1 MRLRIILPPNI
12 ESAAPRDAIP
22 TKLEIA
28 LANGQAVRPETLTPD
43 KLGELDEAGRVA
55 AFSLFQWCG
64 GKLSSFLQLDRE
76 KLTTLV
82 TTLAGQDDFYWANKP
97 QDPIAWNGSE
107 LIGVTE
113 HLEPPPP
120 PTSPSSTSSSSSSSP
135 SRREADEEGEAEAEF
150 TFTGAPMTVDGSSHY
165 LAISLPSREHPYYE
179 EIRELLQTYRFK
191 LEPGNRKWW
200 LRDRHLTLNFL
211 GEYWGELE
219 DRYQAEFTA
228 NFQQRVGKIPE
239 AKIKTEVMEERNGYN
254 LTVSIT
260 AGQASQQE
268 ISQSLNTGKRYIES
282 GEKVFLIKRSRLD
295 TLNAVQKQLTGD
307 FNAPLLHNGSYKIP
321 YSRSLEIEEPL
332 SELNPNFEPP
342 STWRTR
348 SEALKRLDKL
358 QAPKLSDSLDAILRP
373 YQKTGVAWLHHLYQN
388 KLGGILADEMGLGKT
403 LQALAFLSSIKG
415 GTAAPRASTSSG
427 GTAVGASLCRRERSS
442 VPRAST
448 SSLPPGGTAAP
459 RASTPS
465 HSRQPSS
472 LPSLVVCP
480 ASLVENWRRE
490 AAKFTPELKVFVN
503 QGSTRIKTPEQAQ
516 AYDLVITSYGTLI
529 RDKKRFADINFLCVI
544 ADEAQ
549 HIKNRRTQNAKALTA
564 LQTDGRILL
573 TGTPIENSIQDLM
586 SLLDFIMPGG
596 WKPIPNGARGD
607 ERRWHE
613 RRILD
618 QAAPY
623 ILRRTKDKVA
633 TELPEKIEQ
642 VLFLEMTPAQK
653 KTYEAARQHA
663 EKEISQLEKSGASE
677 GALRMKTLTQLL
689 RLRQTCC
696 DPRLLDEKLEPS
708 ASTKLNSFLELLE
721 ESSDGGHRIL
731 VFSQFVSL
739 LSILKEEL
747 DSQNVPYCY
756 IDGSTRNRMA
766 EVDRFNESDDIPIFL
781 ISLKAGG
788 TGLNLTAADTVV
800 HFDPW
805 WNPAAEAQAT
815 DRAHRI
821 GQTKVVTSYKLIVSD
836 SVEEKVLQLQNQ
848 KRQLLADVFE
858 ASEAANAKITLQDLK
873 ELI

>member
-28 LANGQAVRPETLTPD
+28 LPNGSNVRPEQLTPD

-76 KLTTLV
+76 KLATLV
-82 TTLAGQDDFYWANKP
+82 STLTGQEDFYWANRPKE
-97 QDPIAWNGSE
+97 PIAWNGSE

-113 HLEPPPP
+113 FIIQEDTPKPDVGSDLASRSPAPEPPLSEPKP
-120 PTSPSSTSSSSSSSP
+120 FIFDGKPL
-135 SRREADEEGEAEAEF
+135 
-150 TFTGAPMTVDGSSHY
+150 TVDGSSHY
-165 LAISLPSREHPYYE
+165 LSISLPSREHPYYE

-200 LRDRHLTLNFL
+200 LRDRHQTLNFL
-211 GEYWGELE
+211 GEYWTDLE
-219 DRYQAEFTA
+219 DKYQADFTP
-228 NFQQRVGKIPE
+228 NFEQRVGSMPE
-239 AKIKTEVMEERNGYN
+239 AKIKTEVVEERNGYN
-254 LTVSIT
+254 LTVSIS
-260 AGQASQQE
+260 AGQASQHE
-268 ISQSLNTGKRYIES
+268 ISQSLNTGKRYIET
-282 GEKVFLIKRSRLD
+282 GDKVFLIKRSKLD
-295 TLNAVQKQLTGD
+295 TLNTVQKQLTGD

-332 SELNPNFEPP
+332 SELNPNFKPP
-342 STWRTR
+342 STWRSR
-348 SEALKRLDKL
+348 SEALKHLEKL
-358 QAPKLSDSLDAILRP
+358 AAPQLSDSLEATLRP
-373 YQKTGVAWLHHLYQN
+373 YQKTGVAWLYHLFKH

-403 LQALAFLSSIKG
+403 LQALALISSLKGGAASPKTPSQGGSTKGGAASPKTLSQG
-415 GTAAPRASTSSG
+415 GTAAPRASNNAPSPKPHS
-427 GTAVGASLCRRERSS
+427 
-442 VPRAST
+442 ST
-448 SSLPPGGTAAP
+448 SPTLI
-459 RASTPS
+459 
-465 HSRQPSS
+465 
-472 LPSLVVCP
+472 VCP

-490 AAKFTPELKVFVN
+490 AAKFTPELRTFAN
-503 QGSTRIKTPEQAQ
+503 QGSNRIKSPEQAH
-516 AYDLVITSYGTLI
+516 AYDLIITSYGTLI
-529 RDKKRFADINFLCVI
+529 RDKKRFAEVNFLCVI

-596 WKPIPNGARGD
+596 WKPIPTGARGD

-642 VLFLEMTPAQK
+642 VLFMEMTPAQK
-653 KTYEAARQHA
+653 KTYDAARQHA
-663 EKEISQLEKSGASE
+663 EQEISQLEKSGASE
-677 GALRMKTLTQLL
+677 GAMRMKTLTQLL

-696 DPRLLDEKLEPS
+696 DPRLLDNTLEPA
-708 ASTKLNSFLELLE
+708 ASSKLNSFLELLE
-721 ESSDGGHRIL
+721 ESMDGDHRIL

-747 DSQNVPYCY
+747 DSQNIPYCY

-766 EVDRFNESDDIPIFL
+766 EVDRFNDSDDIPIFL

-848 KRQLLADVFE
+848 KRKLLADVFE

>member
-28 LANGQAVRPETLTPD
+28 LPGGKNVRPETLTPD

-76 KLTTLV
+76 KLATLV
-82 TTLAGQDDFYWANKP
+82 TTLSGQGDFYWANQP
-97 QDPIAWNGSE
+97 QAPIAWNGSE

-113 HLEPPPP
+113 HIQPEEPQARAAP
-120 PTSPSSTSSSSSSSP
+120 SPLDPEPQPQDSDP
-135 SRREADEEGEAEAEF
+135 HKPFLFDGK
-150 TFTGAPMTVDGSSHY
+150 PLTVDGSTHY

-211 GEYWGELE
+211 GEYWTDLE
-219 DRYQAEFTA
+219 TKYQAEFTP
-228 NFQQRVGKIPE
+228 NFEQRVGAMPE
-239 AKIKTEVMEERNGYN
+239 AKIKTEVVEERNGYN
-254 LTVSIT
+254 LTVSIA
-260 AGQASQQE
+260 AGQATPQE

-282 GEKVFLIKRSRLD
+282 GDKVFLVKRSRLD
-295 TLNAVQKQLTGD
+295 TLNSVQKQLTGD

-332 SELNPNFEPP
+332 SELNPNFKPP
-342 STWRTR
+342 ATWRTR

-358 QAPKLSDSLDAILRP
+358 VAPPLAPALESTLRP
-373 YQKTGVAWLHHLYQN
+373 YQKTGVAWLHHLFKN

-403 LQALAFLSSIKG
+403 LQALAFLDSARNTQNQK
-415 GTAAPRASTSSG
+415 PRTQN
-427 GTAVGASLCRRERSS
+427 
-442 VPRAST
+442 PRDV
-448 SSLPPGGTAAP
+448 
-459 RASTPS
+459 
-465 HSRQPSS
+465 
-472 LPSLVVCP
+472 SLVVCP

-503 QGSTRIKTPEQAQ
+503 QGSDRIKSPEQAL
-516 AYDLVITSYGTLI
+516 AYDLIITSYGTLI
-529 RDKKRFADINFLCVI
+529 RDKKRFADLNFLCVI

-596 WKPIPNGARGD
+596 WKPIPSGARGD

-642 VLFLEMTPAQK
+642 ILFMEMTPAQK

-696 DPRLLDEKLEPS
+696 DPRLLDKQLDAS
-708 ASTKLNSFLELLE
+708 ASSKLNSFLELLE
-721 ESSDGGHRIL
+721 ESMDGGHRIL

-747 DSQNVPYCY
+747 DSQNIPYCY

-766 EVDRFNESDDIPIFL
+766 EVDRFNDSDDIPIFL

>member
-1 MRLRIILPPNI
+1 MRLRIILPPNL
-12 ESAAPRDAIP
+12 ESCAPRDAIP

-28 LANGQAVRPETLTPD
+28 LDSGGASRPELLTHEQ
-43 KLGELDEAGRVA
+43 LGELDEASRVA

-64 GKLSSFLQLDRE
+64 GQLSSFLQLDRE
-76 KLTTLV
+76 KLATLV
-82 TTLAGQDDFYWANKP
+82 STLSGLDDFFWANKP
-97 QDPIAWNGSE
+97 KAPIAWNGSE

-113 HLEPPPP
+113 HLSQPKTEE
-120 PTSPSSTSSSSSSSP
+120 SP
-135 SRREADEEGEAEAEF
+135 SRPPEVEDDPVRQRSSESSRREIFEGS
-150 TFTGAPMTVDGSSHY
+150 PMLVDGSEHF
-165 LAISLPSREHPYYE
+165 LAIRLPTREHPYYS

-191 LEPGNRKWW
+191 LEPSNRKWW
-200 LRDRHLTLNFL
+200 LRDRHLALNFL
-211 GEYWGELE
+211 GEYWRDLE
-219 DRYQAEFTA
+219 DRYHAEFTD
-228 NFQQRVGKIPE
+228 NFQDRVSKIPD
-239 AKIKTEVMEERNGYN
+239 ARIKTEVVEERNGYN
-254 LTVSIT
+254 LTVSIS
-260 AGQASQQE
+260 AGGASQQE
-268 ISQSLNTGKRYIES
+268 ISQSLNTGKHYIES
-282 GEKVFLIKRSRLD
+282 GKQVFLVKKSKLES
-295 TLNAVQKQLTGD
+295 LNRVQKQLTGD

-321 YSRSLEIEEPL
+321 YSRSLEVEAPL
-332 SELNPNFEPP
+332 SELNPNFKPP
-342 STWRTR
+342 STWRNR
-348 SEALKRLDKL
+348 SEALKNLERLP
-358 QAPKLSDSLDAILRP
+358 QPRLSPFLEKTLRP
-373 YQKTGVAWLHHLYQN
+373 YQKTGVAWLYHLFQHN
-388 KLGGILADEMGLGKT
+388 LGGILADEMGLGKT
-403 LQALAFLSSIKG
+403 LQALALLSVLKKSNPSKQQ
-415 GTAAPRASTSSG
+415 
-427 GTAVGASLCRRERSS
+427 ASLI
-442 VPRAST
+442 
-448 SSLPPGGTAAP
+448 
-459 RASTPS
+459 
-465 HSRQPSS
+465 
-472 LPSLVVCP
+472 VCP

-490 AAKFTPELKVFVN
+490 AIKFTPELKAFAN
-503 QGSTRIKTPEQAQ
+503 HGSNRLKSIDQVGG
-516 AYDLVITSYGTLI
+516 YDLVITSYGTLI
-529 RDKKRFADINFLCVI
+529 RDKKLFSEYEFRCVI

-549 HIKNRRTQNAKALTA
+549 HIKNRRTQNAKAIGS

-596 WKPIPNGARGD
+596 WKPIPTGSRGD

-623 ILRRTKDKVA
+623 ILRRTKSAVA

-642 VLFLEMTPAQK
+642 VLFMEMTKAQK
-653 KTYEAARQHA
+653 KVYEATRQHA
-663 EKEISQLEKSGASE
+663 EAEISQLEKSGASE

-696 DPRLLDEKLEPS
+696 DPRLLDDSLEPS
-708 ASTKLNSFLELLE
+708 TSAKLNSFLELLE
-721 ESSDGGHRIL
+721 ESIDGNHRIL

-739 LSILKEEL
+739 LSILREEL
-747 DSQNVPYCY
+747 ESQEIPYCY

-821 GQTKVVTSYKLIVSD
+821 GQTRVVTSYKLIVSE
-836 SVEEKVLQLQNQ
+836 SVEEKVLTLQNQ
-848 KRQLLADVFE
+848 KRKLLEDVFE

>member
-12 ESAAPRDAIP
+12 ETAAPRDAIP
-22 TKLEIA
+22 TKLEIT
-28 LANGQAVRPETLTPD
+28 LPNGNNVRPETLTPD

-76 KLTTLV
+76 KLSTLV
-82 TTLAGQDDFYWANKP
+82 STLSGQADFYWANNPKE
-97 QDPIAWNGSE
+97 PIGWNGSE

-113 HLEPPPP
+113 HLKHE
-120 PTSPSSTSSSSSSSP
+120 
-135 SRREADEEGEAEAEF
+135 EAEKPDEDSGLKSESLQPEPELDQKPF
-150 TFTGAPMTVDGSSHY
+150 LFDGAPLTVDGSTHY

-211 GEYWGELE
+211 GEYWTDLE
-219 DRYQAEFTA
+219 EKYQAEFTS
-228 NFQQRVGKIPE
+228 NFEKRVGAMPE
-239 AKIKTEVMEERNGYN
+239 AKIKTEVVEERNGYN
-254 LTVSIT
+254 LTVSIS
-260 AGQASQQE
+260 AGHASQQD
-268 ISQSLNTGKRYIES
+268 ISQSLNTGKHYIES

-295 TLNAVQKQLTGD
+295 SLNSVQKQLTGD

-332 SELNPNFEPP
+332 SELNPNFKPP

-348 SEALKRLDKL
+348 SEALKHLDKL
-358 QAPKLSDSLDAILRP
+358 AAPQLSASLASILRP
-373 YQKTGVAWLHHLYQN
+373 YQKTGVAWLNHLFQN

-403 LQALAFLSSIKG
+403 LQALALLSALKD
-415 GTAAPRASTSSG
+415 
-427 GTAVGASLCRRERSS
+427 RSS
-442 VPRAST
+442 SE
-448 SSLPPGGTAAP
+448 
-459 RASTPS
+459 
-465 HSRQPSS
+465 
-472 LPSLVVCP
+472 PSLIVCP

-490 AAKFTPELKVFVN
+490 AAKFTPDLKVFVN
-503 QGSTRIKTPEQAQ
+503 QGTTRIKSPVEAA
-516 AYDLVITSYGTLI
+516 AYDLIITSYGTLI
-529 RDKKRFADINFLCVI
+529 RDKKRFADVNFRCVI

-596 WKPIPNGARGD
+596 WKPIPTGARGD

-642 VLFLEMTPAQK
+642 VLFMEMTPAQK

-663 EKEISQLEKSGASE
+663 EAEISQLEKNGASE
-677 GALRMKTLTQLL
+677 GAMRMKTLTQLL

-696 DPRLLDEKLEPS
+696 DPRLLDDKLEAA
-708 ASTKLNSFLELLE
+708 ASSKLNSFLELLE
-721 ESSDGGHRIL
+721 ESMDGGHRIL

-747 DSQNVPYCY
+747 DSQNIPYCY

-766 EVDRFNESDDIPIFL
+766 EVDRFNDSDDIPIFL

-848 KRQLLADVFE
+848 KRKLLADVFE
-858 ASEAANAKITLQDLK
+858 ASEAANAKISLQDLK

>member
-1 MRLRIILPPNI
+1 MRLRIILPPNL
-12 ESAAPRDAIP
+12 ESSAPRDAIP
-22 TKLEIA
+22 TKLEIK
-28 LANGQAVRPETLTPD
+28 LSNDSHVQPD
-43 KLGELDEAGRVA
+43 KLSQQQLGELDEAGRVA

-64 GKLSSFLQLDRE
+64 GKLSPFLQLDRE
-76 KLTTLV
+76 KLSTLV
-82 TTLAGQDDFYWANKP
+82 TTLQGQDDFYWANNP
-97 QDPIAWNGSE
+97 HTPIPWNGTE

-113 HLEPPPP
+113 HLTPPEPEQKPNVESDPVSRSKQP
-120 PTSPSSTSSSSSSSP
+120 RTEPTTF
-135 SRREADEEGEAEAEF
+135 EGKPLEI
-150 TFTGAPMTVDGSSHY
+150 DGSSHY
-165 LAISLPSREHPYYE
+165 LSISLPSREHPFYE
-179 EIRELLQTYRFK
+179 EIRELLQTHRFK

-200 LRDRHLTLNFL
+200 LRNRHLALNFL
-211 GEYWGELE
+211 GEYWGDLE
-219 DRYQAEFTA
+219 EKYQAEFTP
-228 NFQQRVGKIPE
+228 NFNQRVGSLPE
-239 AKIKTEVMEERNGYN
+239 ARIKTEVVEERNGYN
-254 LTVSIT
+254 LTVSIK
-260 AGQASQQE
+260 AGQASQHE
-268 ISQSLNTGKRYIES
+268 ISQSLNTGKHYIEN
-282 GEKVFLIKRSRLD
+282 GDKVFLIKRSNLEK
-295 TLNAVQKQLTGD
+295 LNNIQKQLTGD
-307 FNAPLLHNGSYKIP
+307 FDAPLLHNGSYKIP

-332 SELNPNFEPP
+332 SELNPNFKPP
-342 STWRTR
+342 ATWRSR
-348 SEALKRLDKL
+348 SEALKHLEKL
-358 QAPKLSDSLDAILRP
+358 TIPHLSPELENTLRP
-373 YQKTGVAWLHHLYQN
+373 YQKTGVAWLHHLFTHQ
-388 KLGGILADEMGLGKT
+388 LGGILADEMGLGKT
-403 LQALAFLSSIKG
+403 LQALALISSI
-415 GTAAPRASTSSG
+415 SG
-427 GTAVGASLCRRERSS
+427 GSALSADAL
-442 VPRAST
+442 
-448 SSLPPGGTAAP
+448 
-459 RASTPS
+459 
-465 HSRQPSS
+465 S
-472 LPSLVVCP
+472 LPSVPKTNIPTLIVCP

-490 AAKFTPELKVFVN
+490 AAKFTPHLKVFCN
-503 QGSTRIKTPEQAQ
+503 RGNTRLKTPADAR
-516 AYDLVITSYGTLI
+516 AYDLIITSYGTLI
-529 RDKKRFADINFLCVI
+529 RDKKLLADISFTCVI

-549 HIKNRRTQNAKALTA
+549 HIKNRRTQNAKALTS

-596 WKPIPNGARGD
+596 WKPIPSGARGD

-642 VLFLEMTPAQK
+642 VLFLEMTPDQK
-653 KTYEAARQHA
+653 KVYDTARKHA
-663 EKEISQLEKSGASE
+663 EAEISQLEKSGASE

-696 DPRLLDEKLEPS
+696 DPRLLDDTLES
-708 ASTKLNSFLELLE
+708 TVSTKLNSFNELLE
-721 ESSDGGHRIL
+721 ESIDGGHRIL

-747 DSQNVPYCY
+747 ETQEIPFCY

-766 EVDRFNESDDIPIFL
+766 QVDRFNESDDIPIFL

-836 SVEEKVLQLQNQ
+836 SVEEKVLELQTK
-848 KRQLLADVFE
+848 KRKLLEDVFE
-858 ASEAANAKITLQDLK
+858 ASEAANAKVTLQDLK

>member
-1 MRLRIILPPNI
+1 MRLRIILPPNL

-28 LANGQAVRPETLTPD
+28 LPNGSNVRPEQLTAD

-64 GKLSSFLQLDRE
+64 GKLSSFLQLDRTQ
-76 KLTTLV
+76 LATLV
-82 TTLAGQDDFYWANKP
+82 STLSGQDDFYWANRPKEA
-97 QDPIAWNGSE
+97 IAWNGSE

-113 HLEPPPP
+113 HLSPTPETAPVTHTEAASEPAPLSRE
-120 PTSPSSTSSSSSSSP
+120 PTP
-135 SRREADEEGEAEAEF
+135 F
-150 TFTGAPMTVDGSSHY
+150 TFDGKPLTVDGSAHY

-200 LRDRHLTLNFL
+200 LRDRHQTLNFL
-211 GEYWGELE
+211 GEYWGDLKNK
-219 DRYQAEFTA
+219 YQADFTA
-228 NFQQRVGKIPE
+228 NFEQRVGSLPE
-239 AKIKTEVMEERNGYN
+239 ARVKTEIVEERNGYN

-260 AGQASQQE
+260 AGQASQQQ
-268 ISQSLNTGKRYIES
+268 ISQSLNTGKHYIES
-282 GEKVFLIKRSRLD
+282 GEKVFLIKRSKLD
-295 TLNAVQKQLTGD
+295 SLNSVQKQLTGD

-332 SELNPNFEPP
+332 SELNPNFKPP
-342 STWRTR
+342 STWRAR
-348 SEALKRLDKL
+348 SEALKQLEKL
-358 QAPKLSDSLDAILRP
+358 QAPALSHSLETTLRP
-373 YQKTGVAWLHHLYQN
+373 YQKTGVAWLYHLFKH

-403 LQALAFLSSIKG
+403 LQALAL
-415 GTAAPRASTSSG
+415 
-427 GTAVGASLCRRERSS
+427 V
-442 VPRAST
+442 
-448 SSLPPGGTAAP
+448 SSLKKN
-459 RASTPS
+459 
-465 HSRQPSS
+465 SS
-472 LPSLVVCP
+472 LSKSSLAEPTLIVCP

-490 AAKFTPELKVFVN
+490 AAKFTPELKTFAN
-503 QGSTRIKTPEQAQ
+503 HGSNRLKKPAQ
-516 AYDLVITSYGTLI
+516 IAAYDLIITSYGTLI
-529 RDKKRFADINFLCVI
+529 RDKKLFAEASFRCVI

-596 WKPIPNGARGD
+596 WKPIPNGTRGD

-642 VLFLEMTPAQK
+642 VLFMEMTPDQK
-653 KTYEAARQHA
+653 KTYEAARQQA
-663 EKEISQLEKSGASE
+663 EAEISQLEKSGASE
-677 GALRMKTLTQLL
+677 GTLRMKTLTQLL

-696 DPRLLDEKLEPS
+696 DPRLLDEKLEAN
-708 ASTKLNSFLELLE
+708 ASSKLNSFLELLE
-721 ESSDGGHRIL
+721 ESIDGNHRIL

-739 LSILKEEL
+739 LSILKSEL
-747 DSQNVPYCY
+747 DSQNIPYCY

-766 EVDRFNESDDIPIFL
+766 EVDRFNQSDDIPIFL

-836 SVEEKVLQLQNQ
+836 SVEEKVLTLQNQ
-848 KRQLLADVFE
+848 KRQLLKDVFE

-873 ELI
+873 DLL

>member
-1 MRLRIILPPNI
+1 MRLRIILPPNL
-12 ESAAPRDAIP
+12 ESSAPRDAIP
-22 TKLEIA
+22 TKIEIA
-28 LANGQAVRPETLTPD
+28 LTNGSIVQPD
-43 KLGELDEAGRVA
+43 KLGPQQLGELDEAARVA

-64 GKLSSFLQLDRE
+64 GQLSSFLQLDRE
-76 KLTTLV
+76 KLAALVKTLN
-82 TTLAGQDDFYWANKP
+82 GQSDFYWANKP
-97 QDPIAWNGSE
+97 KEPIPWIGSE
-107 LIGVTE
+107 LVGVTE
-113 HLEPPPP
+113 HLSEP
-120 PTSPSSTSSSSSSSP
+120 
-135 SRREADEEGEAEAEF
+135 EEAEEQPIYASRESSF
-150 TFTGAPMTVDGSSHY
+150 VEEAREERRPFHFDGKPLQVDGSSHY
-165 LAISLPSREHPYYE
+165 LAISLPSREHPYYD
-179 EIRELLQTYRFK
+179 EIRELVQSHRFK

-211 GEYWGELE
+211 GEYWGDLE
-219 DRYQAEFTA
+219 DKYQAEFTP
-228 NFQQRVGKIPE
+228 NFENRVGSIPE
-239 AKIKTEVMEERNGYN
+239 AKIKTEVVEERNGYN
-254 LTVSIT
+254 LTVSIN

-268 ISQSLNTGKRYIES
+268 ISQSLNTGKHYIET

-295 TLNAVQKQLTGD
+295 SLNTIQKQLTGD

-332 SELNPNFEPP
+332 SELNPNFKPP
-342 STWRTR
+342 STWRER
-348 SEALKRLDKL
+348 SEALKSLDKL
-358 QAPKLSDSLDAILRP
+358 EVPSLSASLESTLRP
-373 YQKTGVAWLHHLYQN
+373 YQKTGVAWLYHLFRH

-403 LQALAFLSSIKG
+403 LQALALASAIKD
-415 GTAAPRASTSSG
+415 
-427 GTAVGASLCRRERSS
+427 
-442 VPRAST
+442 
-448 SSLPPGGTAAP
+448 
-459 RASTPS
+459 PS
-465 HSRQPSS
+465 KKSPT
-472 LPSLVVCP
+472 LIVCP

-490 AAKFTPELKVFVN
+490 ASKFTPELKTFLN
-503 QGSTRIKTPEQAQ
+503 HGSNRLKTLEQAKG
-516 AYDLVITSYGTLI
+516 YDLIVTSYGTLI
-529 RDKKRFADINFLCVI
+529 RDKKLMRELNFRCVI

-549 HIKNRRTQNAKALTA
+549 HIKNRRTQNAKALVA
-564 LQTDGRILL
+564 LQTEGRILL

-596 WKPIPNGARGD
+596 WKPIPSGARGD

-642 VLFLEMTPAQK
+642 VLFMEMTPAQK
-653 KTYEAARQHA
+653 KTYDTARKLAEA
-663 EKEISQLEKSGASE
+663 EISQLEKSGASE
-677 GALRMKTLTQLL
+677 GAMRMKTLTQLL

-696 DPRLLDEKLEPS
+696 DPRLLDNSLEAS
-708 ASTKLNSFLELLE
+708 ASSKLGSFLELLE
-721 ESSDGGHRIL
+721 ESTDGGHRIL

-747 DSQNVPYCY
+747 ESQSIPYCY

-766 EVDRFNESDDIPIFL
+766 EVDRFNESDDIPVFL

-821 GQTKVVTSYKLIVSD
+821 GQTRVVTSYKLIVSD
-836 SVEEKVLQLQNQ
+836 SVEEKVLQLQNK
-848 KRQLLADVFE
+848 KRKLLEDVFE
-858 ASEAANAKITLQDLK
+858 ASEAANARVTLQDLK